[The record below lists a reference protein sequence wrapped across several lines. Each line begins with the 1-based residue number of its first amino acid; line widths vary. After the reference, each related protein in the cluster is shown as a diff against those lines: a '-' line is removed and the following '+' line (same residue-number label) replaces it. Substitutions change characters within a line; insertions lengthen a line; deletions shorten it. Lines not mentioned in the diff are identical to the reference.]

1 MAEGSDPCE
10 ERRDRALLTPRKRAP
25 PNVRNLPLITR
36 LLIALAL
43 APSVTLTAAE
53 NPPPKKN
60 AATMG
65 AKSPT
70 APPVPS
76 VGVHPF
82 FALENIDT
90 EGGDVFRVGG
100 MAFHGDVLY
109 VTTLQPDRTDK
120 AAFKSGK
127 VLRVENAL
135 HVGKAGQKLKVT
147 TLCDWLYEPCAIAVI
162 GDSIYVGEKDRIIR
176 FDDGVHKSTFRP
188 GDETVLLEGIS
199 PPNFHTYTIG
209 FEHYRKDGQT
219 FLCGNFTT
227 AILLGGK
234 RSVMIPSNP
243 EIHRGSNFILG
254 PVDGKEAPGSVKIEY
269 LAGGFRTP
277 NGIEVGPDNAVW
289 LTDNQGIFNPSNELI
304 RIEKGKFYGHYLR
317 TKDGRGAAFQ
327 PAEIDAEV
335 GSPTVQTAATV
346 HLPQL
351 TVARSPAQPIVLR
364 GETGV
369 LAPYNGQILLCEFT
383 NGRILRV
390 FTEQVGGVWQGVV
403 FQHTGGPS
411 DQAGDNGFSAGP
423 NRIEQGP
430 DGNFYIG
437 EIGAGGL
444 WEFNGNWQ
452 GLQRFRVKSAAEV
465 PADFNEIL
473 AVRAVEGG
481 FELEFLKP
489 LPRDS
494 ITLNDIKVGHW
505 TYFPTENYG
514 GKEESKIMLKPK
526 LLTFDA
532 SGKKATL
539 IVNGLKDDQDI
550 TTDPTGK
557 RSNHNT
563 GWVAHVEFNP
573 HQAGK
578 PLLHTTEFW
587 YTLHRKIGGNPVGAG
602 DVIALTK
609 GEALQQTFQSL
620 CLACH
625 TEREGG
631 VWGAPNLK
639 GIVGRKQTILRA
651 GKAIEATVDR
661 DYLIHAILHPDA
673 EKALPF
679 RDAAMPPLGLSP
691 EAAADL
697 ADFIARL

>member
-1 MAEGSDPCE
+1 MT
-10 ERRDRALLTPRKRAP
+10 RFLLS
-25 PNVRNLPLITR
+25 L
-36 LLIALAL
+36 ALAL
-43 APSVTLTAAE
+43 GLTLTAAE
-53 NPPPKKN
+53 NPPAKKN
-60 AATMG
+60 AAEKK

-70 APPVPS
+70 AAPVPS

-90 EGGDVFRVGG
+90 EGGEVFRVGG
-100 MAFHGDVLY
+100 MAFHQDVLY

-120 AAFKSGK
+120 GAFKSGK

-135 HVGKAGQKLKVT
+135 HAGKAGQKLKVT

-176 FDDGVHKSTFRP
+176 FDDGVHKSSFRK
-188 GDETVLLEGIS
+188 GDETVMLDGIS
-199 PPNFHTYTIG
+199 TPNFHTYTIG
-209 FEHYRKDGQT
+209 FEHYRRDGRT
-219 FLCGNFTT
+219 FLCGNFST

-234 RSVMIPSNP
+234 RNVMSPSNAD
-243 EIHRGSNFILG
+243 IRRGSTFILG
-254 PVDGKEAPGSVKIEY
+254 PVDGREAPGSVKIEY

-277 NGIEVGPDNAVW
+277 NGIEVGPDNTVW
-289 LTDNQGIFNPSNELI
+289 VADNQGIFNPSNELI

-317 TKDGRGAAFQ
+317 TNDGRASAFQ
-327 PAEIDAEV
+327 PADIDAEV
-335 GSPTVQTAATV
+335 GSPKGQAAATV
-346 HLPQL
+346 HLQQL
-351 TVARSPAQPIVLR
+351 AVARSPAQPIVLR
-364 GETGV
+364 NETGV

-383 NGRILRV
+383 SGRILRV

-411 DQAGDNGFSAGP
+411 DQAGNNGFSAGP

-444 WEFNGNWQ
+444 WEFNGRWQ
-452 GLQRFRVKSAAEV
+452 GLQRFRVKSAAEA

-481 FELEFLKP
+481 FAIEFLRP
-489 LPRDS
+489 IPRDS
-494 ITLNDIKVGHW
+494 ISLSDIKVGQW
-505 TYFPTENYG
+505 TYFPTASYG
-514 GKEESKIMLKPK
+514 GKDEGKVMLKPK
-526 LLTFDA
+526 ALTFDA
-532 SGKKATL
+532 TGKIATL

-550 TTDPTGK
+550 ITDPTGL

-563 GWVAHVEFNP
+563 GWVVQVEFDPRRN
-573 HQAGK
+573 GK
-578 PLLHTTEFW
+578 SLLHTKEFW
-587 YTLHRKIGGNPVGAG
+587 YTLHRKIGGQPLGAG

-620 CLACH
+620 CMACH
-625 TEREGG
+625 VEREGG
-631 VWGAPNLK
+631 AWGAPNLK
-639 GIVGRKQTILRA
+639 GIVGRKQTVLRD
-651 GKAIEATVDR
+651 GQPLEVTVDR
-661 DYLIHAILHPDA
+661 AYLINAILHPDA
-673 EKALPF
+673 EKTLPF
-679 RDAAMPPLGLSP
+679 KDVAMPPLGLSA